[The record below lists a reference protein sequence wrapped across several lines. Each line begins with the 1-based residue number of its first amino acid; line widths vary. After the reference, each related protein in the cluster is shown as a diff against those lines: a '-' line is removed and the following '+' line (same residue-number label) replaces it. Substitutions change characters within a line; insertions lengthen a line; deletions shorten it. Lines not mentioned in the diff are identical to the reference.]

1 MTTNDIRNYLAE
13 NQRLRN
19 LSKVTIDNLRRIFS
33 SFFAWLEDE
42 DYIPKSPVRRIHKVS
57 NVRSQP
63 MDLRIRIA
71 STGRS
76 SIPREHS

>member
-42 DYIPKSPVRRIHKVS
+42 DYIPKSPVRRIHKGE
-57 NVRSQP
+57 
-63 MDLRIRIA
+63 D
-71 STGRS
+71 
-76 SIPREHS
+76 